1 MKLKID
7 LHVHTTNSPDAYTH
21 PSKLFSLCEQAGLD
35 GLAVTDHNVLAT
47 TMPGKM
53 ILIPGMEI
61 SSRDGHVIGL
71 GLPEPIPRG
80 LSADET
86 ISQIREFGGLSIIP
100 HPYDL
105 FRSAVKPDKLMTRPD
120 AIETINSASILHTI
134 TWKRARTFARDEKLP
149 AVAGSDAHIPQTV
162 GRAFTLIDAKSDDI
176 PSILDAIRNGA
187 VTPYGRSNRM
197 GDRFHKMILHRY
209 VTRLP
214 SGRAKS
220 SILQVSP

>member
-1 MKLKID
+1 MKLKLD

-21 PSKLFSLCEQAGLD
+21 PSKLISLCERAGLD

-47 TMPGKM
+47 AMKGKM

-86 ISQIREFGGLSIIP
+86 IDRIRELRGLSIIP

-105 FRSAVKPDKLMTRPD
+105 FRSAVRPDRLKTRSD

-134 TWKRARTFARDEKLP
+134 AWKRARTFARDEKLP
-149 AVAGSDAHIPQTV
+149 AVAGSDSHIPQTV
-162 GRAFTLIDAKSDDI
+162 GRAFTVIDAKSDDI

-187 VTPYGRSNRM
+187 VNPRGKPNHLS
-197 GDRFHKMILHRY
+197 DRFHKTVLHR
-209 VTRLP
+209 
-214 SGRAKS
+214 
-220 SILQVSP
+220 